1 VVAGHEIA
9 VMSKELL
16 NVTAH
21 PMDYLKWI
29 VAFIGGFIGAV
40 PELVWL
46 LVGLMAFDL
55 AFAFAAGYKNS
66 SVDPDR
72 LWKTTSKNVNALL
85 ALALIGFLDTYVDLA
100 GIDLVQATTIFYIG
114 PLLVRIMESMT
125 LAGVPLPP
133 QLTQVLAVFRPP
145 ENKEVK

>member
-1 VVAGHEIA
+1 MDKQLV
-9 VMSKELL
+9 
-16 NVTAH
+16 NVTEH

-29 VAFIGGFIGAV
+29 VAFVGGFIGAI

-55 AFAFAAGYKNS
+55 VFAFAAGYRNAN
-66 SVDPDR
+66 VDSDR
-72 LWKTTSKNVNALL
+72 LWKTVSKNVNALL
-85 ALALIGFLDTYVDLA
+85 ALSLIAFLDIYVDLA

-125 LAGVPLPP
+125 LSGVPLPP
-133 QLTQVLAVFRPP
+133 QLTQILAIFRPP
-145 ENKEVK
+145 ESKEVK